1 MVRNFTQN
9 SVYIRTNKSNLAYL
23 SAIFES
29 YEGLATMTSLN
40 GQSGMARI
48 TFFSH
53 FAKDIDGLL
62 YALNNEVEM
71 KTFLTVEEALTGLS
85 GSELPADN
93 AAAV

>member
-1 MVRNFTQN
+1 MVRDFTQN
-9 SVYIRTNKSNLAYL
+9 SVYIRTNRSNLAYL
-23 SAIFES
+23 SAIIES

-53 FAKDIDGLL
+53 FAKNVNGLL
-62 YALNNEVEM
+62 LALKKEVELEVV
-71 KTFLTVEEALTGLS
+71 LTEEDALPGLS
-85 GSELPADN
+85 KGRLTADN

>member
-1 MVRNFTQN
+1 MVQNYTQN
-9 SVYIRTNKSNLAYL
+9 SIYLRTNRSNLAYL
-23 SAIFES
+23 SAIIES

-53 FAKDIDGLL
+53 FAKDVYGLL
-62 YALNNEVEM
+62 LAFEDEIEM
-71 KTFLTVEEALTGLS
+71 KQFLTEEEALSGLPR
-85 GSELPADN
+85 GELTAEN